1 MIQKRME
8 DLYKILQVD
17 PKADPDVIR
26 AAFRVLA
33 QKNHP
38 DLNHTSIASEAM
50 MRLNGAY
57 ETLRD
62 PRLRSLYDGQRVTG
76 VGQSTGVHHDPDFA
90 DWAASQAQAAHPA
103 GKRNPNE
110 PSRIF
115 EVRTLSQSR
124 AGKTGLWVGMADGL
138 LVLLA
143 LLSGVNQGARDLPY
157 QVVTKVWVALMV
169 SLILWGLIW
178 SFGDLF
184 DLVYPRR
191 AEAEATD
198 SQEHL

>member
-1 MIQKRME
+1 MGI
-8 DLYKILQVD
+8 
-17 PKADPDVIR
+17 
-26 AAFRVLA
+26 
-33 QKNHP
+33 
-38 DLNHTSIASEAM
+38 
-50 MRLNGAY
+50 
-57 ETLRD
+57 
-62 PRLRSLYDGQRVTG
+62 
-76 VGQSTGVHHDPDFA
+76 
-90 DWAASQAQAAHPA
+90 
-103 GKRNPNE
+103 
-110 PSRIF
+110 
-115 EVRTLSQSR
+115 
-124 AGKTGLWVGMADGL
+124 ADGL